1 MRKQTQVLSEEHKN
15 ILKVISALE
24 KECGSLKL
32 KKEINKEFFKNAIDF
47 IRNYSDKFHHAKEED
62 ILFVEFCKEAH
73 KAHCNPV
80 DQMLHEHKLG
90 REFVKNMEEGLNRND
105 PEVIAENG
113 LQYAGLLKDHI
124 LKEDTILYPM
134 IDEVLDEK
142 TQQSIMERAKSVERK
157 KFKKEILDKYLEF
170 SNNPE

>member
-1 MRKQTQVLSEEHKN
+1 MQKQTQILSGEHKN

-24 KECGSLKL
+24 KECGALKL
-32 KKEINKEFFKNAIDF
+32 NKEINKDFFKNAIDF

-105 PEVIAENG
+105 PKAIVENG

-124 LKEDTILYPM
+124 FKEDTILYPM

-142 TQQSIMERAKSVERK
+142 TQQSIMERAENVEQD
-157 KFKKEILDKYLEF
+157 KFKKEFMDKYLEF
-170 SNNPE
+170 ANNLK